1 MQSSLL
7 ASSNVVLDNFMKRSN
22 VKPPEI
28 DLSVTSTELLRQA
41 QANNQT
47 AWQQLVT
54 RYSRP
59 IYSWCRLAGLSPIHI
74 SELTKRDLISDAVK
88 LCD

>member
-22 VKPPEI
+22 VKPPEV

-41 QANNQT
+41 QA
-47 AWQQLVT
+47 
-54 RYSRP
+54 
-59 IYSWCRLAGLSPIHI
+59 LSLIHI
-74 SELTKRDLISDAVK
+74 
-88 LCD
+88 